1 MRAPSIPPR
10 VFGFVGTLVVV
21 TLFSVFN
28 LDHRSPVSFGFHIVE
43 DVPIFIACLTSFT
56 FGAVVMVP
64 LVLRRRVRAAGVEAE
79 AQRHEQPADLPERGE
94 GKDRNLPGSGRGDAE
109 TEDPRLPESG
119 GHDAES
125 AENMTPDEPRRAWW
139 RPWGAR
145 RDDPKA

>member
-28 LDHRSPVSFGFHIVE
+28 LDHRSPVSFGFHVVE

-64 LVLRRRVRAAGVEAE
+64 LVLRA
-79 AQRHEQPADLPERGE
+79 P
-94 GKDRNLPGSGRGDAE
+94 
-109 TEDPRLPESG
+109 
-119 GHDAES
+119 
-125 AENMTPDEPRRAWW
+125 
-139 RPWGAR
+139 GAR
-145 RDDPKA
+145 GPVATKSRNTLKAAKRFLSIVRQTN

>member
-28 LDHRSPVSFGFHIVE
+28 LEHRSPISFGFHVVE

-64 LVLRRRVRAAGVEAE
+64 LVLRRRVRAAGVEAG
-79 AQRHEQPADLPERGE
+79 AQRHEQPAELAERGE
-94 GKDRNLPGSGRGDAE
+94 GN
-109 TEDPRLPESG
+109 DPRLRGSG
-119 GHDAES
+119 GDDAENRDPS
-125 AENMTPDEPRRAWW
+125 LPKSDGDEAETAENMSPDKPRRAWW

-145 RDDPKA
+145 RDDRRA

>member
-28 LDHRSPVSFGFHIVE
+28 LDHRSPVSFGFHVVE

-64 LVLRRRVRAAGVEAE
+64 LVLRRRLRAARGEAE
-79 AQRHEQPADLPERGE
+79 AHRHDQPAELTERDE
-94 GKDRNLPGSGRGDAE
+94 DRDRSIPGSGGHDGE
-109 TEDPRLPESG
+109 NKDPRLPKSDG
-119 GHDAES
+119 YDAEI
-125 AENMTPDEPRRAWW
+125 AENRTPDEPRRAWW
-139 RPWGAR
+139 RPRGAR
-145 RDDPKA
+145 QDDRGA